1 MLPAVRSFRG
11 QSALLL
17 VLLAVLFLSVPAMA
31 GPFRTVVIDAGHG
44 GHDLGGHY
52 GKVYEK
58 HLALDTAMRL
68 ESYLKASGYRT
79 VMTRR
84 SDQFISLARRA
95 QIGNSYSDSI
105 FVSIH
110 YNYTWKRDVA
120 GLETFYCGSRSKP
133 LADYIH
139 AGMHDRVRAADRGVK
154 YARYYVIRNARN
166 PSVLVEAGFVSN
178 YRDREAM
185 KKGSYRDSIA
195 RGIAEG
201 IARYQSAR
209 RSGKVY

>member
-1 MLPAVRSFRG
+1 MV
-11 QSALLL
+11 ALLAL
-17 VLLAVLFLSVPAMA
+17 VLSSVPTLA

-44 GHDLGGHY
+44 GDDLGGHY

-84 SDQFISLARRA
+84 SDNFISLGRRA
-95 QIGNSYSDSI
+95 QIGNSYSDSV

-110 YNYTWKRDVA
+110 YNYTWKRDVR
-120 GLETFYCGSRSKP
+120 GLETYYCSSRSKP

-139 AGMHDRVRAADRGVK
+139 SGMHNRVRAADRGVK

-166 PSVLVEAGFVSN
+166 PAVLVEAGFVSN
-178 YRDREAM
+178 SRDRAEM
-185 KKGSYRDSIA
+185 KQGSYRDRIA

-209 RSGKVY
+209 RAGKVH